1 RSFFLTKDQAVLVL
15 AGGGQSSYQ
24 SGSVLRMKFRHSN
37 PDAKVSG
44 LDELPGKNN
53 YFIGSD
59 PAKWHS
65 DIPSYAKVKYEELY
79 SGIDLLF
86 YSNQRQLEYD
96 FIIAPG
102 ADSSRIGFDVSGA
115 QSVHL
120 DERGAMVFKLG
131 ENEVRWQQ
139 PLAYQEDNGKKQ
151 LVPVRYAITNLHRI
165 GLSVGKYDHDRPLYI
180 DPLIHSTYLGSGTS
194 LGNAIAVDS
203 AGNSYVTGQTLSPR
217 FPVTSGAFQQI
228 CPSGTNSCSN
238 AFVTK
243 LNP

>member
-1 RSFFLTKDQAVLVL
+1 MNRTAIVCIFLCLAPISPLGQSNLVGKNNSSARGISPKSSSHNTQTNQKGILLNYGKLPLSFEANHGQIDARVKFLSRSNGRSFFLTKDQAVLVL

-86 YSNQRQLEYD
+86 YGNQRQLEYD

-139 PLAYQEDNGKKQ
+139 PLAY
-151 LVPVRYAITNLHRI
+151 
-165 GLSVGKYDHDRPLYI
+165 
-180 DPLIHSTYLGSGTS
+180 
-194 LGNAIAVDS
+194 
-203 AGNSYVTGQTLSPR
+203 
-217 FPVTSGAFQQI
+217 
-228 CPSGTNSCSN
+228 
-238 AFVTK
+238 
-243 LNP
+243 